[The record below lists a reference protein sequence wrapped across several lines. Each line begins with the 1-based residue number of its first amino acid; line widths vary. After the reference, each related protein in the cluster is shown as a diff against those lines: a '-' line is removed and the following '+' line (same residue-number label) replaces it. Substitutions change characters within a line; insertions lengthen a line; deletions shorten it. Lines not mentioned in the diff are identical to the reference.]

1 MIQILVLVALS
12 SVKQFWTV
20 PVVVLAGYSYWE
32 TILINN
38 IGGIA
43 GFFIFYYIGEIKIVR
58 HYFGLL
64 MSAIFR
70 FIGFGNA
77 QKERKKF
84 TRRNRF
90 IIAVKGKY
98 GLIGLSFLTPV
109 LFSIPLGSL
118 LAARYYD
125 EDRRTIPFM
134 ISSILFWSVSFT
146 SVLFFF

>member
-1 MIQILVLVALS
+1 MIQILALVVLS
-12 SVKQFWTV
+12 SVKHFWTV
-20 PVVVLAGYSYWE
+20 PIVVVAGYSYWE

-38 IGGIA
+38 IGGLA
-43 GFFIFYYIGEIKIVR
+43 GFFIFYYIGELKIVK

-64 MSAIFR
+64 MSWIFK
-70 FIGFGNA
+70 ILGFNRKS
-77 QKERKKF
+77 KEKKKF

-90 IIAVKGKY
+90 IVAVKRKY

-109 LFSIPLGSL
+109 LLSIPLGSL

-134 ISSILFWSVSFT
+134 ILSILFWSFSFT

>member
-1 MIQILVLVALS
+1 MIQILALVALS
-12 SVKQFWTV
+12 SVKHFWTV
-20 PVVVLAGYSYWE
+20 PIVVVAGYSYWE
-32 TILINN
+32 TIFINN
-38 IGGIA
+38 IGGLA
-43 GFFIFYYIGEIKIVR
+43 GFFIFYYIGELKIVK

-64 MSAIFR
+64 MLRIFKVL
-70 FIGFGNA
+70 GFNRKS
-77 QKERKKF
+77 KEKKKF

-90 IIAVKGKY
+90 IVAVKGKY

-109 LFSIPLGSL
+109 LLSIPLGSL

-134 ISSILFWSVSFT
+134 ILSILFWSFSFT